1 MFRIYDKKNQVFVT
15 SDNIMVNQDGYL
27 YKNEPTKNI
36 LIFLDNDSRY
46 IKQEGIGIVDGD
58 GCYIF
63 VGDIVRIILDDKNNT
78 RINKFGVVS
87 YIPQLATYMVIDHK
101 DKTCYPIRANKN
113 EIADN
118 ICIIGT
124 IFDNKIEDWLFNNE
138 FKDCSFKKQKN
149 KESDY
154 KIFED
159 KNCHQKIIK
168 LLNDTKTLKVKM
180 DYCFE

>member
-15 SDNIMVNQDGYL
+15 SNNIMVNQDGYL

-87 YIPQLATYMVIDHK
+87 GHRP
-101 DKTCYPIRANKN
+101 
-113 EIADN
+113 
-118 ICIIGT
+118 
-124 IFDNKIEDWLFNNE
+124 
-138 FKDCSFKKQKN
+138 
-149 KESDY
+149 
-154 KIFED
+154 
-159 KNCHQKIIK
+159 
-168 LLNDTKTLKVKM
+168 
-180 DYCFE
+180 